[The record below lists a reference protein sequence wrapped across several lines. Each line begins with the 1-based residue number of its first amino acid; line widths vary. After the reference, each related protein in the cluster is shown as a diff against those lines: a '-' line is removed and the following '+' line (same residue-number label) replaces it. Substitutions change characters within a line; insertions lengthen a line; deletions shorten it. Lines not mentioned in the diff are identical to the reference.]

1 MNAKAIEIKQGLQHF
16 QGSEQFYR
24 IPLLRTR
31 YTEGVKYLAKSADC
45 YWLVTDASVIAKSLI
60 NRSRFITVDFKK
72 YTAEEAEMHGYSA
85 AITYSDGN
93 GNTFEEHSYHVTDFP
108 LEELRLFFVD
118 DTLLLPSEY

>member
-16 QGSEQFYR
+16 HGSELLYQ
-24 IPLLRTR
+24 IPLIRTR
-31 YTEGVKYLAKSADC
+31 YTNGIKYLANAADC
-45 YWLVTDASVIAKSLI
+45 YWLVTDVSVIAKSLM

-72 YTAEEAEMHGYSA
+72 YTAEEAEINGYSA

-93 GNTFEEHSYHVTDFP
+93 GKTFEEHNYQVTDFP

-118 DTLLLPSEY
+118 NTLLLPSEY

>member
-1 MNAKAIEIKQGLQHF
+1 MNAKAIEIKQGLQLFH
-16 QGSEQFYR
+16 GSEHLYR

-31 YTEGVKYLAKSADC
+31 YTEGIKYLAKSADC
-45 YWLVTDASVIAKSLI
+45 YWLVTDASVIAKSLM
-60 NRSRFITVDFKK
+60 NRSRFITVDFKRFSP
-72 YTAEEAEMHGYSA
+72 EEAESQGYWA

-93 GNTFEEHSYHVTDFP
+93 GNTFEEHKYHLTDFP